1 MLIHI
6 KVTAGAKKDSVKKK
20 NDTSYIVT
28 VKEEAKDN
36 MANRKMMSLM
46 AEELNVPTAAIR
58 IITGHHTPSK
68 IVEVLGR

>member
-1 MLIHI
+1 MLLHV
-6 KVTAGAKKDSVKKK
+6 KVTADAKKDSVTRK

-36 MANRKMMSLM
+36 MANRKMLALL

-58 IITGHHTPSK
+58 LITGHHTPSK

>member
-1 MLIHI
+1 MLIHV

-28 VKEEAKDN
+28 VKEEAKEN
-36 MANRKMMSLM
+36 AANKKMMTLM
-46 AEELNVPTAAIR
+46 AEEMNTPIAAIR
-58 IITGHHTPSK
+58 LITGHHSPSK